1 MIYKFKEFI
10 LLNESVKTFTKSQFL
25 ADFVKKYPK
34 LYALQST
41 IHKIWQLEEKPL
53 DDIIND
59 MKQFVLNDRKYDS
72 ITDFNIVAPNKS
84 GRNKSRFSR
93 KWPTIEFIL
102 NGVDMYVTINTQ
114 KISGGPTTEE
124 QENCSIFMFKKVLQ
138 TKDGNVSNY
147 IDYISETYFDRIE
160 LHPDW
165 ISSLQLQTN
174 AIANYIDNGGFDA
187 SKYKFFR
194 TGETKAIG
202 ELDKDTFTNALYKK
216 AKELIGFSSKD
227 SWNPA
232 DVWIIRDI
240 NKHINIINNFET
252 YQELNSYLVDCLQDK
267 TIFPISLKKVEGS
280 ASLDELNMNENRNN
294 VIQKPKLI
302 NLSLDFDFKNKKFK
316 NNGFRITTEENII
329 FVGRFSQRTQYSIE
343 AAQRGGKAQLGKVPV
358 AFYRKSFGKE
368 FTKKEWIKLSLDGFN
383 EDYLRLIFD
392 EVIKNKN
399 KYNSAFNIQISDD
412 NSKVDVN
419 TFIEGMKVLFDDP
432 KLINRFYEKAISLD
446 IIYNILKDSTLD
458 DIYKTFGKFAMAA
471 QKLTEDAG
479 PFIKIY

>member
-329 FVGRFSQRTQYSIE
+329 
-343 AAQRGGKAQLGKVPV
+343 
-358 AFYRKSFGKE
+358 
-368 FTKKEWIKLSLDGFN
+368 
-383 EDYLRLIFD
+383 
-392 EVIKNKN
+392 
-399 KYNSAFNIQISDD
+399 
-412 NSKVDVN
+412 
-419 TFIEGMKVLFDDP
+419 
-432 KLINRFYEKAISLD
+432 
-446 IIYNILKDSTLD
+446 
-458 DIYKTFGKFAMAA
+458 
-471 QKLTEDAG
+471 
-479 PFIKIY
+479 